1 MFSHSILLIAVQ
13 SYIST
18 CSFCEK
24 CVMFFLFKQ
33 GGKGILLKSVGVVAA
48 NPDTVF
54 EVVLDLDKH
63 KRYE

>member
-1 MFSHSILLIAVQ
+1 
-13 SYIST
+13 
-18 CSFCEK
+18 
-24 CVMFFLFKQ
+24 MFFLFKQ
-33 GGKGILLKSVGVVAA
+33 GGKGILLKSVRVVAA